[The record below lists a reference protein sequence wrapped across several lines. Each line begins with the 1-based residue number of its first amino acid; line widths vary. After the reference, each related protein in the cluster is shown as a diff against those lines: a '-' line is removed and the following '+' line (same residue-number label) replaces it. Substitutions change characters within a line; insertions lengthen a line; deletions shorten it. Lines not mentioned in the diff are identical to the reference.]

1 MQYTTTGKYAINV
14 YYDSWMDGGGTWFG
28 LDYIAVINKRYP
40 TRTFEHCLEWCSGP
54 GFIGFELLSHSICSR
69 LCLSDMYTPAIDRA
83 NQTIDHLPDPLQ
95 HRASAYATATLA
107 GLPITK
113 QFDLVVANPPH
124 FLECPGDDNIQR
136 IKVDSKWA
144 AHRKFFLNIK
154 QHLLPNGVILLQ
166 ENQAGSLAREQEFD
180 SDISAAGLQ
189 ITAVFDSQQY
199 YTPDDHTQIYYIEIQ
214 HQ

>member
-1 MQYTTTGKYAINV
+1 
-14 YYDSWMDGGGTWFG
+14 
-28 LDYIAVINKRYP
+28 
-40 TRTFEHCLEWCSGP
+40 
-54 GFIGFELLSHSICSR
+54 
-69 LCLSDMYTPAIDRA
+69 
-83 NQTIDHLPDPLQ
+83 LPNPLQ
-95 HRASAYATATLA
+95 NRASAYATATVA

-136 IKVDSKWA
+136 IKVDRDWA
-144 AHRKFFLNIK
+144 AHRDFFSNIK
-154 QHLLPNGVILLQ
+154 RHLTPNGVILLQ